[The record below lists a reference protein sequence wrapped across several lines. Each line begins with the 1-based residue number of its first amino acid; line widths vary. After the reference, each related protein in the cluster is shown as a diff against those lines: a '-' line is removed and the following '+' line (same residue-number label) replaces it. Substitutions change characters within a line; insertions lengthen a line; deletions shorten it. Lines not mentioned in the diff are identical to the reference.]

1 MIKFATSKNERVG
14 QLYQTPTESPVLRI
28 KDPGTKKILISVKA
42 ITYAEINYQKLELF
56 LEKSQSMNIIIELL
70 DALLAFR

>member
-42 ITYAEINYQKLELF
+42 ITYAEINYQ
-56 LEKSQSMNIIIELL
+56 
-70 DALLAFR
+70 